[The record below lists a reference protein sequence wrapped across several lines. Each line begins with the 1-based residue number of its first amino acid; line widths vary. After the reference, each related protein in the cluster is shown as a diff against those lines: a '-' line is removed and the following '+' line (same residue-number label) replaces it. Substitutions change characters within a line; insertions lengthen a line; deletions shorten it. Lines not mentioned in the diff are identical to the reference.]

1 MASQKKKI
9 LSHENKRRL
18 IINTIERLKTSQRS
32 KDLKKKTAP
41 YKYMKTI
48 LLFPSLQADI
58 FLILIIRMKKL
69 KEHS

>member
-32 KDLKKKTAP
+32 KDLKKINR
-41 YKYMKTI
+41 TI
-48 LLFPSLQADI
+48 QIYENDI
-58 FLILIIRMKKL
+58 VISITSSGYI
-69 KEHS
+69 SNINY